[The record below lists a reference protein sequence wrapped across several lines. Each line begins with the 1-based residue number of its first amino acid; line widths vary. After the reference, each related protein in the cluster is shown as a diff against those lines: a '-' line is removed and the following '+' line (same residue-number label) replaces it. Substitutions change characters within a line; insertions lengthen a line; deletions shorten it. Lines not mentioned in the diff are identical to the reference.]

1 VVVLAVVV
9 AVSVEVCAVVSVIV
23 TEVGER
29 LQVVGLL
36 ALEGDEV
43 IAQESETV
51 PVNELDGVTLMA
63 EVLDEPGATVMAP
76 LLLRVKLE
84 LPLPP
89 PGACQKF
96 PQPAKSGAAARKSLA
111 HFPILIAAPQLPFAR
126 YAALRFRSQG

>member
-96 PQPAKSGAAARKSLA
+96 PQPD
-111 HFPILIAAPQLPFAR
+111 PFSNPHRRSSTAVR
-126 YAALRFRSQG
+126 TLRRSPVQV

>member
-1 VVVLAVVV
+1 
-9 AVSVEVCAVVSVIV
+9 
-23 TEVGER
+23 
-29 LQVVGLL
+29 
-36 ALEGDEV
+36 
-43 IAQESETV
+43 
-51 PVNELDGVTLMA
+51 MA

-96 PQPAKSGAAARKSLA
+96 PQPVKSGAAASNSLA